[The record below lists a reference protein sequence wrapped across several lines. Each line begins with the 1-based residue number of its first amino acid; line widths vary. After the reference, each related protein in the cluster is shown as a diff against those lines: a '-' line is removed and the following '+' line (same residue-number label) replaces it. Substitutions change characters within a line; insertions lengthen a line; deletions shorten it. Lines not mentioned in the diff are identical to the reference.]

1 LEKSRFFWQRFVLI
15 LYNQNSSIEPPRWG
29 KDGIDD
35 PLFRTNWAAKIMAGR
50 NNTAGRRNFFERCL
64 SMTGRRLSTD
74 EKKEIFSHLV
84 AVQDAKHNVRQSYEI
99 VTEHFAISE
108 EQLKAIEE
116 EGIDNEWP
124 PLSESVASH

>member
-1 LEKSRFFWQRFVLI
+1 M
-15 LYNQNSSIEPPRWG
+15 
-29 KDGIDD
+29 
-35 PLFRTNWAAKIMAGR
+35 T
-50 NNTAGRRNFFERCL
+50 
-64 SMTGRRLSTD
+64 TGRRLSTE

-84 AVQDAKHNVRQSYEI
+84 ATQDTVLDVRKSKEM

-124 PLSESVASH
+124 PLSEPVAAH